1 MKNLRIS
8 TKLALA
14 FSVMVLMLAVLSSIS
29 WYRSGV
35 QRDATDS
42 LISARI
48 PINQSLATLLDQV
61 RVQGVQMRN
70 LLIFTDAERVSE
82 AKARIGESR
91 KAVVAEYEFLT
102 GAIASEE
109 GRRTLQAM
117 KDARTKFVASGDALL
132 DLIAQDRKA
141 EATRY
146 LIDTF
151 RPIQLAYEAQ
161 IHAQIDVQS
170 RLTQHSSEL
179 AQAAS
184 DSLRRDILV
193 SGLLAI
199 AMGSMLALLLIRSIT
214 RPLLRAVKA
223 ADEVAAGDLGNSY
236 AEDRR
241 DEVGLLLGALE
252 RMRISLA
259 STVKSVRH
267 NAESVAAASAQIA
280 AGNNDLSS
288 RTENQAS
295 ALEETA
301 ASMEQL
307 GTAVRQNAD
316 NAQAANRLAIA
327 ASDVAQKGGQV
338 VAEVVTTMNGIR
350 DGSSKISDIISV
362 IDGIAFQTNILALN
376 AAVEAAR
383 AGEQGKGFAVVA
395 GEVRSLA
402 KRCADAAKEIKQLIS
417 ASVQQVADG
426 TVLVDHAGAT
436 MSEVVDSIRHVTS
449 IMAEISNASAEQST
463 GVGQVGQ
470 AVMQMDEVTQQNA
483 ALVEEM
489 AAAANSLADQASA
502 LVRTVS
508 VFKLG
513 AAGDRA
519 VSAHDGRDAAPPAL
533 ARAGIRSPVART
545 VPAFGQPAID
555 VGFTASQN

>member
-1 MKNLRIS
+1 MKNLKIS
-8 TKLALA
+8 TKLAMA
-14 FSVMVLMLAVLSSIS
+14 FSAMVLMMAVLSSIS

-70 LLIFTDAERVSE
+70 LLIFSDAERVAE
-82 AKARIGESR
+82 AQRTIVQSR
-91 KAVVAEYEFLT
+91 QAVVAEYEFLT
-102 GAIASEE
+102 GAITSED
-109 GRRTLQAM
+109 GRRTLGEM
-117 KDARTKFVASGDALL
+117 KDARAKFVVSGDALL
-132 DLIAQDRKA
+132 DLIRKDQKA
-141 EATRY
+141 EATRN
-146 LIDTF
+146 LIDVF
-151 RPIQLAYEAQ
+151 RPIQLAYEAL
-161 IHAQIDVQS
+161 IHAQIEVQAK
-170 RLTQHSSEL
+170 LTQNSSAL
-179 AQAAS
+179 AEEAS
-184 DSLRRDILV
+184 DSLRRDILL
-193 SGLLAI
+193 SGLLAV
-199 AMGSMLALLLIRSIT
+199 AMGSVLALMLIRSIT
-214 RPLLRAVKA
+214 RPLLRAVRA

-236 AEDRR
+236 AEDRK

-252 RMRISLA
+252 RMRVSLA

-288 RTENQAS
+288 RTESQAS

-327 ASDVAQKGGQV
+327 ASDVAQKGGEV

-417 ASVQQVADG
+417 ASVQQVEEG

-436 MSEVVDSIRHVTS
+436 MAEVVDSIRHVTS

-502 LVRTVS
+502 LVRTVA

-513 AAGDRA
+513 AAGERA
-519 VSAHDGRDAAPPAL
+519 VAAPAVAVRAL
-533 ARAGIRSPVART
+533 TARPN
-545 VPAFGQPAID
+545 PKFGQPATD
-555 VGFTASQN
+555 VGFTTT

>member
-8 TKLALA
+8 AKLALA
-14 FSVMVLMLAVLSSIS
+14 FSAVVLMMTVLSSIS

-48 PINQSLATLLDQV
+48 PINQSLAALRDQV

-70 LLIFTDAERVSE
+70 LLIFTDAERVAE
-82 AKARIGESR
+82 AQRRIVESR
-91 KAVVAEYEFLT
+91 QAVVAEYEFLT
-102 GAIASEE
+102 GAITSEE
-109 GRRTLQAM
+109 GRRTLAAM
-117 KDARTKFVASGDALL
+117 KDARAKFVVSGDALL
-132 DLIAQDRKA
+132 DLIRRDQKA
-141 EATRY
+141 EATRN
-146 LIDTF
+146 LIDAF
-151 RPIQLAYEAQ
+151 RPVQLAYEAL
-161 IHAQIDVQS
+161 IHAQIEVQAK
-170 RLTQHSSEL
+170 LTQTSSAL
-179 AQAAS
+179 AEEAS
-184 DSLRRDILV
+184 DSLRRDILL
-193 SGLLAI
+193 SGLLA
-199 AMGSMLALLLIRSIT
+199 AVMGSALALLLIRSIT
-214 RPLLRAVKA
+214 RPLLRAVRA

-236 AEDRR
+236 AENRK
-241 DEVGLLLGALE
+241 DEVGLLLAALE
-252 RMRISLA
+252 RMRTSLA

-327 ASDVAQKGGQV
+327 ASDVAQKGGKV

-417 ASVQQVADG
+417 ASVQQVEEG
-426 TVLVDHAGAT
+426 TVLVDHAGTT
-436 MSEVVDSIRHVTS
+436 MAEVVDSIRHVTS

-502 LVRTVS
+502 LVRTVA

-513 AAGDRA
+513 AAGERA
-519 VSAHDGRDAAPPAL
+519 ASAIDGLGTGRSDSPRGAIRAL
-533 ARAGIRSPVART
+533 AAR
-545 VPAFGQPAID
+545 PMSKFGQPATD
-555 VGFTASQN
+555 VGFTAS